1 MKYFIGTSLLALQ
14 LTATPFSACRAAK
27 SELPIAPRQSRAH
40 SQPLIAS
47 NSSGEQKMDAFVS
60 ELMAKMTLKEKI
72 GQMNLLSVGADVTG
86 PVLSEGV
93 EEKID
98 NGLVGGLFNVY
109 GPSPVRKLQ
118 QRVME
123 KSRLKIPMIFGYD
136 VIHGHRTTF
145 PIPLGLSA
153 SWDLDLIK
161 RTAVAAAA
169 EASAD
174 GLNWVFSPMVDITR
188 DPRWGRVMEGAG
200 EDPYLG
206 SQIARAMVVG
216 YQGQEKML
224 GTDNVLACVK
234 HFALYGAAE
243 AGRDYNTVDMSKHR
257 MYNEYLP
264 PYKAAVDANV
274 GSVMTSFNVVDGI
287 PASGNKWLLT
297 NLLRK
302 QWGFKGFVATDYTAI
317 NEMVAHGVGDEKQV
331 TALALNAGS
340 EMDMVGELFSNHAEE
355 LVKSDQVPI
364 EKINEACRRILEA
377 KYKLGLFED
386 PFRYCNEERAKT
398 QMLSSDKIALSKEA
412 AIKSMVLLKN
422 DKDTLP
428 LKASQKVAFIGPF
441 IKDQGN
447 QLGSWSGAGRS
458 EDCVSLWQALEAAN
472 LTKQCT
478 YAKGCNILDDASLME
493 RLNRDGAR
501 LDLDKRSSQE
511 MLDEAVA
518 TAKNADIAVVVLGE
532 PAAMSGEASSRT
544 SIGLFDQQVAL
555 LRALKKTG
563 KPIVLVLMNGRPLN
577 IAWEDE
583 TMDAILE
590 TWFGGLQA
598 GPATVDVLFG
608 RANPSAKLSM
618 TFPRNVGQIPIYYN
632 EKNTGRPFVENSKYK
647 TQYLDASNTPLYP
660 FGFGL
665 SYSQF
670 DYSNLAL
677 SSPTIKAGQSLNIS
691 ATVSNTSKVDGVE
704 TVQLYIR
711 DMVGSVTRP
720 VKELKG
726 FQKVTLKAGQSKT
739 VSFTLTPDDLRFY
752 DSELNFV
759 SEPGDFQVF
768 IGGNSRDT
776 KEASFKLLAP

>member
-1 MKYFIGTSLLALQ
+1 MKHLIGTSLLALQ
-14 LTATPFSACRAAK
+14 LAATPFSASWAAK
-27 SELPIAPRQSRAH
+27 SELPIAP
-40 SQPLIAS
+40 QPLIAS
-47 NSSGEQKMDAFVS
+47 NSAGEQKMDVFVS
-60 ELMAKMTLKEKI
+60 ELMAKMTLQEKI
-72 GQMNLLSVGADVTG
+72 GQLNLLSVGTDVTG

-93 EEKID
+93 EEKIEK
-98 NGLVGGLFNVY
+98 GQVGGLFNVY
-109 GPSPVRKLQ
+109 GPSSVRKLQ
-118 QRVME
+118 QLVIE

-153 SWDLDLIK
+153 SWDLDLIN
-161 RTAVAAAA
+161 RTAAAAAA

-206 SQIARAMVVG
+206 GEIARAMVTG
-216 YQGQEKML
+216 YQGTAKMF
-224 GTDNVLACVK
+224 GTDKVLACVK

-257 MYNEYLP
+257 MYNEYLA

-274 GSVMTSFNVVDGI
+274 GSVMTSFNEIDGM

-297 NLLRK
+297 DLLRK

-340 EMDMVGELFSNHAEE
+340 DMDMVGELFSTHAEE
-355 LVKSDQVPI
+355 LVKSGQVSAKQI
-364 EKINEACRRILEA
+364 DNACRLILEA
-377 KYKLGLFED
+377 KYKLGLFAD
-386 PFRYCNEERAKT
+386 PYRYCNEERAKT
-398 QMLSSDKIALSKEA
+398 QLLSADKIALSKEA

-422 DKDTLP
+422 DKNTLP

-441 IKDQGN
+441 IKDKN
-447 QLGSWSGAGRS
+447 EQLGSWSGAGRS
-458 EDCVSLWQALEAAN
+458 EDCVSLWQALESAN

-478 YAKGCNILDDASLME
+478 YAKGCNILDDSILIA
-493 RLNRDGAR
+493 RLNRDGAH
-501 LDLDKRSSQE
+501 LDLDKRSDQD

-518 TAKNADIAVVVLGE
+518 TAQKADIAVVVLGE

-544 SIGLFDQQVAL
+544 IIGLFDQQIAL

-563 KPIVLVLMNGRPLN
+563 KPIVLVLMNGRPLT

-598 GPATVDVLFG
+598 GPAIVDVLFG
-608 RANPSAKLSM
+608 HANPSAKLTMS
-618 TFPRNVGQIPIYYN
+618 FPRNVGQIPIYYN

-665 SYSQF
+665 SYSHFQ
-670 DYSNLAL
+670 YSNLSL
-677 SSPTIKAGQSLNIS
+677 SSPTIKPSQSLNVS
-691 ATVSNTSKVDGVE
+691 ATVSNTSATDGIE

-711 DMVGSVTRP
+711 DLVGSVTRP

-726 FQKVTLKAGQSKT
+726 FQKVALKAGESKT
-739 VSFTLTPDDLRFY
+739 VTFTIKPDDLRFY
-752 DSELNFV
+752 NSDLNFI

-768 IGGNSRDT
+768 VGGNSRDT
-776 KEASFKLLAP
+776 KEAGFKLE

>member
-1 MKYFIGTSLLALQ
+1 
-14 LTATPFSACRAAK
+14 
-27 SELPIAPRQSRAH
+27 
-40 SQPLIAS
+40 
-47 NSSGEQKMDAFVS
+47 MDTFVS

-98 NGLVGGLFNVY
+98 NGQVGGLFNMY
-109 GPSPVRKLQ
+109 GPSAVRQLQ

-136 VIHGHRTTF
+136 VIHGHRTIF
-145 PIPLGLSA
+145 PIPLALSS
-153 SWDLDLIK
+153 SWDLNLIQ
-161 RTAVAAAA
+161 RTAIAAAS

-200 EDPYLG
+200 EDTYLG

-216 YQGQEKML
+216 YQGKEKML

-243 AGRDYNTVDMSKHR
+243 AGRDYNTVDMSRQR
-257 MYNEYLP
+257 MYNEYLA

-274 GSVMTSFNVVDGI
+274 GSVMTSFNEVDGI

-297 NLLRK
+297 DLLRK

-355 LVKSDQVPI
+355 LVKSGQVPI
-364 EKINEACRRILEA
+364 KKIDEACRRILEA
-377 KYKLGLFED
+377 KHKLGLFAD
-386 PFRYCNEERAKT
+386 PFRYCNEERAIT
-398 QMLSSDKIALSKEA
+398 QILSSDKIALSKEA
-412 AIKSMVLLKN
+412 AVKSMVLLKN
-422 DKDTLP
+422 ENNVLP

-458 EDCVSLWQALEAAN
+458 QDCVSLWQALETAGLA
-472 LTKQCT
+472 KQCT
-478 YAKGCNILDDASLME
+478 YAKGCNILDDQALIA
-493 RLNRDGAR
+493 RLNRDGASLA
-501 LDLDKRSSQE
+501 LDAKSPQE
-511 MLDEAVA
+511 MIDQAVE
-518 TAKNADIAVVVLGE
+518 TVKNADIAVVVLGE

-544 SIGLFDQQVAL
+544 AIGLFDHQIAL
-555 LRALKKTG
+555 LQALKKTG
-563 KPIVLVLMNGRPLN
+563 KPIVLVLMNGRPLTLT
-577 IAWEDE
+577 WEDQN
-583 TMDAILE
+583 MDAILE

-608 RANPSAKLSM
+608 HANPSAKLSM
-618 TFPRNVGQIPIYYN
+618 TFPRNVGQIPIHYN
-632 EKNTGRPFVENSKYK
+632 SKNTGRPFVENSKYK

-665 SYSQF
+665 SYAQF

-677 SSPTIKAGQSLNIS
+677 SSPTIKANQSLNVS
-691 ATVSNTSKVDGVE
+691 ATVSNTSKTDGIE

-711 DMVGSVTRP
+711 DMVASVTRP

-726 FQKVTLKAGQSKT
+726 FQKILLKAGESKT
-739 VSFTLTPDDLRFY
+739 VSFTLSPDDLRFY
-752 DSELNFV
+752 DSDLNFV
-759 SEPGDFQVF
+759 AEPGDFQVF
-768 IGGNSRDT
+768 VGGNSRDT
-776 KEASFKLLAP
+776 KEATFKLLAP

>member
-14 LTATPFSACRAAK
+14 LAATPFSASLAAK
-27 SELPIAPRQSRAH
+27 SESPTVPLESRAH
-40 SQPLIAS
+40 SQTCIAR
-47 NSSGEQKMDAFVS
+47 NSSGEQKMDVFVS
-60 ELMAKMTLKEKI
+60 ELMAKMTLQEKI
-72 GQMNLLSVGADVTG
+72 GQMNLLSVGADITG
-86 PVLSEGV
+86 PVLSQGV

-98 NGLVGGLFNVY
+98 KGMVGGLFNVW

-123 KSRLKIPMIFGYD
+123 KSRLKIPMIFGYN

-153 SWDLDLIK
+153 SWDLDLIQ
-161 RTAVAAAA
+161 RTAVAAAS

-206 SQIARAMVVG
+206 SQIAHAMVTG
-216 YQGQEKML
+216 YQGQEKMF

-243 AGRDYNTVDMSKHR
+243 GGRDYNTVDMSRQR
-257 MYNEYLP
+257 MYNEYLA

-274 GSVMTSFNVVDGI
+274 GSVMTSFNEVDGI

-297 NLLRK
+297 DLLRK

-331 TALALNAGS
+331 TALALNAGTD
-340 EMDMVGELFSNHAEE
+340 MDMVGELFSNHAEE
-355 LVKSDQVPI
+355 LVKSGKVSIKQVDD
-364 EKINEACRRILEA
+364 ACKRILEA
-377 KYKLGLFED
+377 KYKLGLFTD
-386 PFRYCNEERAKT
+386 PYRYCDKERART
-398 QMLSSDKIALSKEA
+398 QILSSDKIALSKEA

-422 DKDTLP
+422 DKNLLP
-428 LKASQKVAFIGPF
+428 LKSGQKLAFIGPF
-441 IKDQGN
+441 VKDQGN

-458 EDCVSLWQALEAAN
+458 EDCVSLWKALETAE
-472 LTKQCT
+472 LTKNCS
-478 YAKGCNILDDASLME
+478 YAKGCSIINDAALIE
-493 RLNRDGAR
+493 KLNRDGAH
-501 LDLDKRSSQE
+501 LAVDAKSAQDLI
-511 MLDEAVA
+511 DEAVE
-518 TAKNADIAVVVLGE
+518 TVKNADVAVVVLGE

-544 SIGLFDQQVAL
+544 SIGLFNNQVAL
-555 LRALKKTG
+555 LQALKKTR
-563 KPIVLVLMNGRPLN
+563 KPIVLLLMNGRPLTLT
-577 IAWEDE
+577 WEE
-583 TMDAILE
+583 QNMDAILE

-632 EKNTGRPFVENSKYK
+632 AKNTGRPFLENSKYHS
-647 TQYLDASNTPLYP
+647 QYLDVSNAPLYP
-660 FGFGL
+660 FGYGL

-670 DYSNLAL
+670 EYSDVSL
-677 SSPTIKAGQSLNIS
+677 SSPTMKAEQSLNVS
-691 ATVSNTSKVDGVE
+691 ATVSNSSKVDGVE

-711 DMVGSVTRP
+711 DLVASVTRP

-726 FQKVTLKAGQSKT
+726 FQKVALKAGESKT
-739 VSFTLTPDDLRFY
+739 VSFTLKSHDLTFY
-752 DSELNFV
+752 DSELK
-759 SEPGDFQVF
+759 SIAEPGDFKVF